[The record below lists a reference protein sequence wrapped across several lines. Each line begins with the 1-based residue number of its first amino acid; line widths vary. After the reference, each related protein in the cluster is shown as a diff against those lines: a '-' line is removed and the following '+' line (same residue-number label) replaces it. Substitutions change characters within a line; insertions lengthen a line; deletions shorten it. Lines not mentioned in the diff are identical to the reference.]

1 MKIQT
6 QRRITRPEIEN
17 IVQTL
22 VSERLAPYA
31 SILDGVSLQELTN
44 YTISPSSLSAGES
57 LILALDNS
65 NIVAETG
72 LNGGNF

>member
-1 MKIQT
+1 MKITT
-6 QRRITRPEIEN
+6 QRTITRPDIER

-22 VSERLAPYA
+22 VSERLAPYGY
-31 SILDGVSLQELTN
+31 ILDGVSLQELTN
-44 YTISPSSLSAGES
+44 YTIAPSALSAGES